1 MLTLGTA
8 RTDITPP
15 LGLALS
21 GWDAGRYGHHVHRP
35 LEARTLWVKNGERTW
50 VIVTLDILGLSSAL
64 CRTFRAEIADRLRVP
79 AAAVMLSGSHTH
91 SGAVLPPWRPKGVDA
106 ADETY
111 VAALGEK
118 IVACVEEAA
127 RSPVPVTVGYG
138 RGTCSLGVN
147 RRLSWDH
154 GKVGFPPHADPD
166 GPADPEVGVLRFDD
180 ESGDPA
186 AILFSYGC
194 HPTVGGTSTWI
205 GPDYPGCART
215 VVEEAFPSAM
225 AAFVLG
231 NCGDVRSNYTNPDG
245 SFRWE
250 TTQGL
255 VEDAGRRVGSVVA
268 TVAGGVRTAPTSILG
283 LGRATRPVYLADG
296 SLVEHSEFLACRI
309 GEAAVVSNPA
319 ECFSAI
325 GLEVRQK
332 ASGPVLFASV
342 TNGFFGYVPTEDAH
356 QLGGYEV
363 ELSWKSFGL
372 SAPVRPDAHHAFRD
386 GMLAAL
392 ADCEEGTAS

>member
-21 GWDAGRYGHHVHRP
+21 GWNAGRYGQHVHRP
-35 LEARTLWVKNGERTW
+35 LEARALWLHNGQTTW
-50 VIVTLDILGLSSAL
+50 VVVTLDILGLSAGL
-64 CRTFRAEIADRLRVP
+64 CRDIRGRIADRLDVSVE
-79 AAAVMLSGSHTH
+79 AVMLSGSHTH
-91 SGAVLPPWRPKGVDA
+91 SGAVLPPWRPEGVDA
-106 ADETY
+106 ADEAY
-111 VAALGEK
+111 VATLGKK
-118 IVACVEEAA
+118 IVGCVEEAR
-127 RSPVPVTVGYG
+127 RSLVPVTVGHG
-138 RGTCSLGVN
+138 CGTCDLGVN
-147 RRLSWDH
+147 RRLPWDH
-154 GKVGFPPHADPD
+154 GKVAFPPHADPD

-180 ESGDPA
+180 KAGEPV

-205 GPDYPGCART
+205 GPDYPGFARA
-215 VVEEAFPSAM
+215 VVEDAFPSAM

-245 SFRWE
+245 SFRWN
-250 TTQGL
+250 TTQEL
-255 VEDAGRRVGSVVA
+255 VEQAGRRVGSVVA
-268 TVAGGVRTAPTSILG
+268 TVAGGVRTAPTSVLR
-283 LGRATRPVYLADG
+283 LGRATRPVYLSDG
-296 SLVEHSEFLACRI
+296 SLVEHSEFLACRV
-309 GEAAVVSNPA
+309 GDAAVVSSPA

-325 GLEVRQK
+325 GLEVRK
-332 ASGPVLFASV
+332 EAAWPVLFASV
-342 TNGFFGYVPTEDAH
+342 TNGFFGYVPTEIAH

-372 SAPVRPDAHHAFRD
+372 SASVRPDAHHAFRD

-392 ADCEEGTAS
+392 TDCQEGAAS